1 MRDTSP
7 CLMTNCRI
15 WISHYGREL
24 NLAEKCRLQG
34 MSPRRLNVVVSKTQF
49 AKQLGN
55 SMSVNVLE
63 RILAAALP
71 AAGLSAPLRDRWAS
85 GYAVADL
92 EATRNVGLVPRR
104 NLKLAQCSL

>member
-1 MRDTSP
+1 
-7 CLMTNCRI
+7 
-15 WISHYGREL
+15 
-24 NLAEKCRLQG
+24 
-34 MSPRRLNVVVSKTQF
+34 
-49 AKQLGN
+49 
-55 SMSVNVLE
+55 MSVNVLE